1 MSDLHARG
9 KCSGV
14 LRAGAVPQDFKSVS
28 FIGGGRSPRPR
39 PAQTTSL
46 VILIG
51 VLMGEL
57 LGIEGFGKGW
67 GGKGDVGRLTLER
80 KLRSGKYYPVVELPS
95 EPVPVGGRGKASPI
109 RSCAPLS

>member
-57 LGIEGFGKGW
+57 LGIEGFGKAR
-67 GGKGDVGRLTLER
+67 GGGGGYHEILKTKKSR
-80 KLRSGKYYPVVELPS
+80 KP
-95 EPVPVGGRGKASPI
+95 
-109 RSCAPLS
+109 

>member
-1 MSDLHARG
+1 MSDSHAGG

-28 FIGGGRSPRPR
+28 FIGGGRSRRPR

-51 VLMGEL
+51 VLKGEL
-57 LGIEGFGKGW
+57 WGIEGFGKGW
-67 GGKGDVGRLTLER
+67 GGRGM
-80 KLRSGKYYPVVELPS
+80 SGGSLS
-95 EPVPVGGRGKASPI
+95 SASCGAGSIIP
-109 RSCAPLS
+109 